1 MKERKS
7 FAKRFIA
14 ACATVAIMVG
24 TISTGVFAAA
34 PQGDS
39 SSFIGYKV
47 SSRGFNV
54 YGVSEN
60 GGQIKTTFSDNGYY
74 TKLTCTDLNVAQG
87 TNASLRYGENL
98 ELKYQGTTIATYN
111 INAQLDAS
119 GKAVVLTYS
128 VTNVSDT
135 AREFK
140 IGSSSDCQIG
150 SDDSANVRDYAN
162 SGLTMTNRS
171 TGAKFFLLPGNEP
184 FTTRWS
190 GYYSGNASN
199 IYSNSSSHNYSGDS
213 GLAWSWTLNIPANTT
228 VTRTCTI
235 AVGVDLVSNNIT
247 FDANGGEGTMNG
259 TSMVAGVAG
268 TLPANTFTRD
278 HYDFMGW
285 ATTADATE
293 AEYAD
298 RATITITEDTT
309 LYAVWQLHIENPTF
323 TPPTAIEGLVY
334 NGENQALI
342 TPGSTED
349 GVFYYSR
356 FRNRGWSTEIPTCT
370 ESGNY
375 QVYYYV
381 AGDDYHY
388 NSEVQNFGVSISP
401 LYVNVYFDGVATSAN
416 AELPVTRP
424 QDPTADGRVFVG
436 WFTDAN
442 CTTPYNFDAPVGMND
457 IYLYSGWTTIAYR
470 ITNVENSDYQIGSDA
485 AVVITA
491 ERNVDEAT
499 TFAHF
504 TGVNVDGQVL
514 DTSNYTAES
523 GSVIVTLNNAYLDTL
538 AAGSHTI
545 ELTFDDA
552 TAVSAT
558 ITVVE
563 APAETEEPSETT
575 EPEETTDVSD
585 VEETTDVSDVE
596 ETTVVTEET
605 TVVTEETAATTEAT
619 FPAVETL
626 PSTAPTA
633 APTTAAPTTV
643 ATEATSASVLGV
655 QREVEET
662 TTAASESSTEST
674 TAAATPTPT
683 AAPSGVANTGE
694 ASSSNNIFG
703 ILLALAGVGIA
714 SCFVAKVR
722 KENI

>member
-60 GGQIKTTFSDNGYY
+60 GGQIKTTYSDKGYY
-74 TKLTCTDLNVAQG
+74 TNLTCTDLNVAQG

-150 SDDSANVRDYAN
+150 TDDSANVRDYAN

-190 GYYSGNASN
+190 GHYSGNASN

-268 TLPANTFTRD
+268 TLPANTFTRER
-278 HYDFMGW
+278 YDFLGW

-298 RATITITEDTT
+298 RSTITITEDTT
-309 LYAVWQLHIENPTF
+309 LYAVWQIHKEDPTY
-323 TPPTAIEGLVY
+323 TAPEANQLTY
-334 NGENQALI
+334 NAQAQALV

-349 GVFYYSR
+349 GTIYYSLSNDETAE
-356 FRNRGWSTEIPTCT
+356 FTTTVPTAT
-370 ESGNY
+370 ASGDY
-375 QVYYYV
+375 TVYYYV
-381 AGDDYHY
+381 AGDDFHFDTD
-388 NSEVQNFGVSISP
+388 VQSIPVTIAP
-401 LYVNVYFDGVATSAN
+401 LYVNVTFDGVATTAN
-416 AELPVTRP
+416 AELPLARP
-424 QDPTADGRVFVG
+424 EDPTQDGRVFAG
-436 WFTDAN
+436 WYTDTA
-442 CTTPYNFDAPVGMND
+442 CTNPYSFEGPVGIND
-457 IYLYSGWTTIAYR
+457 INLYSGWTTIAYR
-470 ITNVENSDYQIGSDA
+470 ITNVENSEYQIGSDA
-485 AVVITA
+485 TVVITA

-585 VEETTDVSDVE
+585 VEETT
-596 ETTVVTEET
+596 VVTEET
-605 TVVTEETAATTEAT
+605 TVATEETAATTEAT

-633 APTTAAPTTV
+633 APTTAAPTTA